1 MKFSQLAIGQR
12 FTWQGQTWVKSTP
25 LQADPVEGG
34 RRRLVPRSATIEP
47 LEAAPT
53 ADTPPA
59 RPSQIPVERLEQ
71 AMDAFGRELTDIIT
85 GSGLDAEA
93 SAQTLRQLRKA
104 FARLRHHLDLD
115 R

>member
-12 FTWQGQTWVKSTP
+12 FAWQGQTWVKSTP

-34 RRRLVPRSATIEP
+34 KRRLVPRSATVEP
-47 LEAAPT
+47 LEIESET
-53 ADTPPA
+53 DTPPA

-71 AMDAFGRELTDIIT
+71 AMDVFGRELSDIVT

-93 SAQTLRQLRKA
+93 CTQTLRQLQKA
-104 FARLRHHLDLD
+104 FARLRHRLDLD
-115 R
+115 